1 MKIQTTTNL
10 EQFQFDVR
18 NRVVNKRHV
27 KELASSIQEHGQL
40 QPIIVNTAMK
50 VVDGQ
55 NRLEAIRLINR
66 TAESPIKLKYI
77 KRTIPMH
84 LVAEMNSH
92 QRQWKIQDWIHY
104 YAQCGN
110 ENYIKLQ
117 QYSEDYKPLKLSALA
132 SFLHKNAAAST
143 HTLVIRNGDFV
154 LDMTEEKSYIL
165 DKIVSLSK
173 IRPMFSM
180 KSVLIG
186 IMWLQRDPNFDATR
200 LFYALER
207 NFESILQQSGT
218 GNWARHMLYW
228 YNKGLRSAKL
238 NVNDLPRHH

>member
-1 MKIQTTTNL
+1 
-10 EQFQFDVR
+10 
-18 NRVVNKRHV
+18 
-27 KELASSIQEHGQL
+27 
-40 QPIIVNTAMK
+40 
-50 VVDGQ
+50 
-55 NRLEAIRLINR
+55 
-66 TAESPIKLKYI
+66 
-77 KRTIPMH
+77 
-84 LVAEMNSH
+84 
-92 QRQWKIQDWIHY
+92 
-104 YAQCGN
+104 
-110 ENYIKLQ
+110 
-117 QYSEDYKPLKLSALA
+117 
-132 SFLHKNAAAST
+132 
-143 HTLVIRNGDFV
+143 
-154 LDMTEEKSYIL
+154 MTEEKSYIL